1 MNKKMLKIMA
11 IVFVIF
17 IVALVVFIRFM
28 PAYKIPTVLKTNR
41 IVSQVL
47 CLYPVQ
53 VRGSSMEPKFKEGE
67 RVNFNKCFNQNE
79 LEINNVV
86 LFNDRGLKR
95 MATVREVIK
104 SQDKIIYKAFQEARI
119 DEIMEINPE
128 QIIAIYKD

>member
-1 MNKKMLKIMA
+1 MNKKALKIVA

-17 IVALVVFIRFM
+17 IVALVVFIRFIPTHRM
-28 PAYKIPTVLKTNR
+28 PTVLKTNQT
-41 IVSQVL
+41 VSQVL

-104 SQDKIIYKAFQEARI
+104 SQDKIIYKASQEARI
-119 DEIMEINPE
+119 NEIIEIKAE
-128 QIIAIYKD
+128 QVIAVCKN